1 MKLFK
6 LAALITLFTLF
17 TTGCSI
23 NSESPE
29 QLIKNKPLYDEDKNA
44 IYEGIKERITRYTE
58 LILPG
63 NSKEVGIMNEVDL
76 NQDGVDEIVAFEKKE
91 NINENKTEVGFMV
104 LTKNVDGTYTDKG
117 SLLQEGTS
125 IEYANFYDLNSDGHL
140 EIVLLVKNQDK
151 TNMYVYEFKEDKI
164 NLIYELN
171 PTWIPDRNSLT
182 DMKVEIGY
190 FDKDD
195 TLDVLA
201 LNYNPSKN
209 TVYASV
215 INFGE
220 DVKLR
225 DNTEIE
231 NVKNFSSVYTT
242 VGNISK
248 NKIGIVLDIPTLQDG
263 YYITQILYIDNGE
276 IKKAFKDNDERSKKS
291 YYLPV
296 EDINNDNILEIPIA
310 NGNNTMYSLKSSANV
325 SWYRWNGKEGEE
337 SDLVFTIQIYY
348 NYQYNFKLLI
358 PNNLVNKFYI
368 EQDNSKSDN
377 VVFKFNYFDMVTSET
392 KNIFTISVTPKSSV
406 EDSKNINVTNGIVLG
421 ESYDYTFTLYQN
433 DVEILE
439 QLNLTSDALREY
451 FSLIH

>member
-6 LAALITLFTLF
+6 LAALITLLTLF

-29 QLIKNKPLYDEDKNA
+29 QLIKNKPLYDEDKSE
-44 IYEGIKERITRYTE
+44 IYDLIKEKHTRYLE
-58 LILPG
+58 SLLPA
-63 NSKEVGIMNEVDL
+63 NSKEVGLINEVDL

-91 NINENKTEVGFMV
+91 NVNENKTEVGFMV
-104 LTKNVDGTYTDKG
+104 LTNNMDGTYTDKG
-117 SLLQEGTS
+117 SLLREGTS
-125 IEYANFYDLNSDGHL
+125 IEYANFYDLNSDGYL

-151 TNMYVYEFKEDKI
+151 TNMYIYEFKEDKI

-171 PTWIPDRNSLT
+171 TTWIPDRNSLT

-220 DVKLR
+220 DINLR
-225 DNTEIE
+225 DSTEIE
-231 NVKNFSSVYTT
+231 NVKNFSSLYTT
-242 VGNISK
+242 VGNVSK
-248 NKIGIVLDIPTLQDG
+248 NKIGIVLDIPTLQDS
-263 YYITQILYIDNGE
+263 YYITQILYIDNGK
-276 IKKAFKDNDERSKKS
+276 IKKAFKDDDERSKKS

-310 NGNNTMYSLKSSANV
+310 NGNNNMYSLKSSANV

-406 EDSKNINVTNGIVLG
+406 EDSKNISATNGILLG

-433 DVEILE
+433 YVEILE
-439 QLNLTSDALREY
+439 QLNLTSDALRDY

>member
-6 LAALITLFTLF
+6 LTALITLLTLF
-17 TTGCSI
+17 TTGCTI

-29 QLIKNKPLYDEDKNA
+29 QLIKSKPLYDEDKNA
-44 IYEGIKERITRYTE
+44 IYEGIKQRITRYSE
-58 LILPG
+58 LILPT

-91 NINENKTEVGFMV
+91 NVNENKTEVGFMV
-104 LTKNVDGTYTDKG
+104 LTKNMDGTYTDKG

-140 EIVLLVKNQDK
+140 EIVLLVKNQNK
-151 TNMYVYEFKEDKI
+151 TNMYVYEFKEDKV

-171 PTWIPDRNSLT
+171 PNWIPDRNSLT
-182 DMKVEIGY
+182 DMKLEIGY

-201 LNYNPSKN
+201 LNYNPNKN
-209 TVYASV
+209 TVYASI
-215 INFGE
+215 INFG
-220 DVKLR
+220 DNIKLR
-225 DNTEIE
+225 DNIVIE
-231 NVKNFSSVYTT
+231 NVKSLSNLYTT
-242 VGNISK
+242 VGNVSK
-248 NKIGIVLDIPTLQDG
+248 NKIGIVLDIPTLQDS
-263 YYITQILYIDNGE
+263 YYVTQILYIDNGR
-276 IKKAFKDNDERSKKS
+276 IKKVFKDDDERSKKS

-310 NGNNTMYSLKSSANV
+310 NGNNNMYSLKSSANV
-325 SWYRWNGKEGEE
+325 GWYIWNGKEGDE

-368 EQDNSKSDN
+368 EQDNSESDN
-377 VVFKFNYFDMVTSET
+377 AVFKFNYIDRVTSET
-392 KNIFTISVTPKSSV
+392 KNIFTISVTPKSSI
-406 EDSKNINVTNGIVLG
+406 EDSNNMNVTNGIVLG

-439 QLNLTSDALREY
+439 ELNLTSDTLREY